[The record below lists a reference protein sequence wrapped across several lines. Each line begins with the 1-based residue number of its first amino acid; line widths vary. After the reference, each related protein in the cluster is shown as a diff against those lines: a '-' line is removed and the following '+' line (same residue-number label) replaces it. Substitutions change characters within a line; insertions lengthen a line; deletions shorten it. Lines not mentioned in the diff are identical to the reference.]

1 MKNPIFL
8 IFCLISVLFG
18 CIPPENRKNFNVSV
32 DLSDPVVQRIFEF
45 QDKHLNDSL
54 SKYLTHEDLNYRFLA
69 ARAYGS
75 TQDSSAL
82 EKLGRLLRDES
93 EDVRVAAAFAIGQIG
108 SVRGERV
115 LLGGFDKSDSLLAHR
130 HSNAAILESIGKCGQ
145 VESLKNITG
154 ISTYLPSDTTLLEGQ
169 MLAIYRFS
177 LRQITLPE
185 GTAKM
190 VKYSCDP
197 KISDNV
203 RLVAANYLRRTK
215 TIQLDT
221 AATRNICAQ
230 FQQENNPEIKTCLAT
245 ALGRTGSNIA
255 FSTLI
260 PALSVETDYRTKIE
274 VIRSLKNFAPD
285 TARSIASNAVHDKN
299 NHVSAAASEYFIE
312 NGRTLDADWYWRLGR
327 DTSINWFTRINLFK
341 ASNKF
346 LGFQRPESRDYINYW
361 LKSQFEKMNNS
372 DEKAAC
378 LSAMGEFG
386 WNLRVIHEK
395 GMSSNK
401 AVVRTA
407 AVSALASIANN
418 PNFYS
423 FFGEASSSIRREL
436 NYYLHEGIQ
445 SGDVGMIATAAE
457 TLLDSKLDF
466 QKIIDS
472 AQVMGLS
479 NALAKLK
486 MPQDYE
492 TYVSLAKTVQ
502 KFIGSNPKKPELKWN
517 HPIDWTTL
525 SGLGSIPK
533 AVFTTSFGEFSIQL
547 MPEAAPASVSNFIKL
562 ANQNFFNEKTFH
574 RVVSN
579 FVIQGGC
586 PRGDGYGSLDYSI
599 RSEFSSL
606 KYDSEGWVGMA
617 SAGKDTE
624 GTQFFITNSS
634 AFHLDGKYT
643 IFGKVVSGMD
653 IIHKIQ
659 VGTQILKV
667 KIVK

>member
-1 MKNPIFL
+1 MKHPHIFIYL
-8 IFCLISVLFG
+8 FFLMFFG

-45 QDKHLNDSL
+45 QDKHMNDSL
-54 SKYLTHEDLNYRFLA
+54 SKYLTHEDLNYRFIA

-108 SVRGERV
+108 NLRGESI

-130 HSNAAILESIGKCGQ
+130 HSNATILESIGKCGR
-145 VESLKNITG
+145 VESLKNITA
-154 ISTYLPSDTTLLEGQ
+154 ISTYLPTDTTLLEGQ

-177 LRQITLPE
+177 LRQVTLPE

-190 VKYSCDP
+190 VKYSCDS

-221 AATRNICAQ
+221 GAIRNICIQ

-245 ALGRTGSNIA
+245 ALGRTGSNLA

-260 PALSVETDYRTKIE
+260 PSLTNETDYRTKVE
-274 VIRSLKNFAPD
+274 VVRNLKNFAAD
-285 TARSIASNAVHDKN
+285 TARSIAANTVRDKN
-299 NHVSAAASEYFIE
+299 NHVSLAASEYFIE

-327 DTSINWFTRINLFK
+327 DTSINWLTRINLFK

-346 LGFQRPESRDYINYW
+346 LGFQREESRDYINYW
-361 LKSQFEKMNNS
+361 LKSQFEKTKNP

-378 LSAMGEFG
+378 LSAMSEFG
-386 WNLRVIHEK
+386 WNLRFLHEK

-407 AVSALASIANN
+407 AVSALSTIANN
-418 PNFYS
+418 PSFYS

-466 QKIIDS
+466 QKIVDS

-479 NALAKLK
+479 NALNKLK

-492 TYVSLAKTVQ
+492 THIILAKTVQ
-502 KFIGSNPKKPELKWN
+502 KFIGSSPKKAEIKWN
-517 HPIDWTTL
+517 HPIDWTAL
-525 SGLGSIPK
+525 SGMGSNPK
-533 AVFTTSFGEFSIQL
+533 AVFTTSVGEFSIQL
-547 MPEAAPASVSNFIKL
+547 MPESAPASVCNFIKL
-562 ANQNFFNEKTFH
+562 SNQNFFTDKTFH

-579 FVIQGGC
+579 FVVQGGC
-586 PRGDGYGSLDYSI
+586 PRGDGYGSLDYSL

-643 IFGKVVSGMD
+643 IFGKIVSGMN
-653 IIHKIQ
+653 IVHKVQ
-659 VGTQILKV
+659 MGTQILKV
-667 KIVK
+667 KIIK